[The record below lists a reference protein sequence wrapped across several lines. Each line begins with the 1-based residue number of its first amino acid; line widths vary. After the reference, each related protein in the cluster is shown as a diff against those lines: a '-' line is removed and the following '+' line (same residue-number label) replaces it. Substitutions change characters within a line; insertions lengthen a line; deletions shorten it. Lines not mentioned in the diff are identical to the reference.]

1 MMKKLYYLLVA
12 LVMIAGSVDAQ
23 NDANAKKILDA
34 VSSKL
39 KTFKGITANFSYV
52 SKSRSGKVNNN
63 VAGKIA
69 IKGEKYYIKQ
79 GATEI
84 FSDGAKTW
92 NYNGNNEVTVSTPD
106 ADNQTLTPQKLLSNF
121 YDKDFTY
128 RLVSS
133 TGNFHEIEM
142 TPIDKRK
149 NFQKVNVFV
158 DKSKTMITKARI
170 LDKSSNTI
178 EFTLNSIHT
187 NANIPD
193 NTFVFNKSKYKKNIE
208 VIE

>member
-23 NDANAKKILDA
+23 NDANAKKVLDA

-52 SKSRSGKVNNN
+52 SKSRSGKVNSN

-69 IKGEKYYIKQ
+69 IKGQKYYIKQ

-84 FSDGAKTW
+84 FSNGAKTW

-133 TGNFHEIEM
+133 AGNYNEIEM
-142 TPIDKRK
+142 NPTDKRK

-158 DKSKTMITKARI
+158 DKAKMMITKAKI

-178 EFTLNSIHT
+178 EFALNSINT
-187 NANIPD
+187 NANISES
-193 NTFVFNKSKYKKNIE
+193 TFVFDKSKYKKNIE